1 MTKNILEIVNL
12 KKTFN
17 HKNGNITLFSNVN
30 LKIRQG
36 DLIALVGPSGSGKSS
51 FLHLLALL
59 DEPNAGKIFLDNK
72 DTFNLNEKLKNEI
85 RRRKISIIFQDNN
98 LLADFTALENVQM
111 PLIIRGEKKSL
122 SLQKTTKILKEVKML
137 NRKNHFPSELS
148 GGEQQRIAIARS
160 LVADTDLI
168 LADEPT
174 GNLDYQTSQNT
185 TQQDLIN
192 THGGAKRKRGGSA
205 EGLAP
210 LQPKTIDVPQFP
222 QQGPIISPQGANNT
236 SVATNT
242 SAVSGTVN
250 ATNDCYATNSC
261 GTKGGGKRTRRAGKR
276 RSRRGGKRVTW
287 GCMS

>member
-12 KKTFN
+12 RKTFN

-59 DEPNAGKIFLDNK
+59 DEPNTGRIFLDNK

-85 RRRKISIIFQDNN
+85 RRNKISIIFQDNN

-122 SLQKTTKILKEVKML
+122 SLKKTTKILKEVKML

-174 GNLDYQTSQNT
+174 GNLDYQTSQNIFSYFFK
-185 TQQDLIN
+185 LKKMGKAVIFA
-192 THGGAKRKRGGSA
+192 THNRELANKADYKLSISKGNIKR
-205 EGLAP
+205 
-210 LQPKTIDVPQFP
+210 
-222 QQGPIISPQGANNT
+222 
-236 SVATNT
+236 
-242 SAVSGTVN
+242 VN
-250 ATNDCYATNSC
+250 AQNSQNI
-261 GTKGGGKRTRRAGKR
+261 
-276 RSRRGGKRVTW
+276 
-287 GCMS
+287 